1 MSGFDSNNGF
11 PQVALATPYTFK
23 CNAANPTDAP
33 ITFVGDPSFEATG
46 TMALQWTIEQAANDG
61 SLPQL
66 SVSLDG
72 GATFNN
78 TTIGSGSSP
87 QAGINES
94 GSVLAPLL
102 GSAGVIVNLIASGGT
117 ASATALEW
125 IVGLTITRNITE
137 KVHFDWNNPLNPL
150 GYNGSFTDLA
160 GNPDTDTLGNLRFR
174 LMCDLGLA
182 SQASNP
188 TAGMK
193 LFCNNKLLGAQ
204 NYLYRRF
211 MSLATRRFFRW
222 KMVMGQ
228 RFYSLKD
235 NDENALSGF
244 HMDPNKTIEWVGIQD
259 TRNVWYPLVAGIP
272 PEVYTMEQVP
282 WRPARYDIKGC
293 IEVYPAPDQVY
304 FLWMR
309 GHFGLMPFIAD
320 SDSTTINSELVYL
333 HALAGAKAHYGQP
346 DANDVEAQANAYRA
360 ELVAATHK
368 TKRYIPGT
376 GMLPAAVR
384 PTLLHF
390 IGGGPS

>member
-1 MSGFDSNNGF
+1 MSSFDTNNGF
-11 PQVALATPYTFK
+11 PQVPLATPYVLK
-23 CNAANPTDAP
+23 VNAAAPTEAP
-33 ITFVGDPSFEATG
+33 LSFVGDPLYRVAG
-46 TMALQWTIEQAANDG
+46 TMALQWSIEQAANDG

-72 GATFNN
+72 GVTFTN
-78 TTIGSGSSP
+78 TTIGSGNTP
-87 QAGINES
+87 QAAINEN
-94 GSVLAPLL
+94 GSVLVPLA
-102 GSAGVIVNLIASGGT
+102 GNTGVIINLIANGGT
-117 ASATALEW
+117 ASASALEW
-125 IVGLTITRNITE
+125 IVGLTITRNANE
-137 KVHFDWNNPLNPL
+137 KVHFDWNNPLNPF
-150 GYNGSFTDLA
+150 GYNGSFTDLS
-160 GNPDTDTLGNLRFR
+160 GNPDTDTLANLRFR
-174 LMCDLGLA
+174 MMCDLGFA
-182 SQASNP
+182 AQAANP
-188 TAGMK
+188 TPSMK

-235 NDENALSGF
+235 NDENTLSGF

-259 TRNVWYPLVAGIP
+259 TRNVWYPMVAGIP
-272 PEVYTMEQVP
+272 PEVYTMAQVP

-293 IEVYPAPDQVY
+293 LEVYPAPDQVY
-304 FLWMR
+304 FLWIR
-309 GHFGLMPFIAD
+309 GHFGLLPFVQD
-320 SDSTTINSELVYL
+320 TDSTTINSEVVYL

-346 DANDVEAQANAYRA
+346 DANDIEAQANAYRA

-376 GMLPAAVR
+376 AQLPPAVR